1 MKMRIAR
8 LTKRED
14 KRGWL
19 IENENPVLAQTM
31 RHFFLSFSLPGVVR
45 GQHYHE
51 NKREWFL
58 VLKGKA
64 KIVFKDIKS
73 GDLIEKLVSGEKPEI
88 IEVPPKVAHAI
99 QNIGKKEMY
108 LIAFVSETLD
118 RRHPDTFAYRV
129 I

>member
-1 MKMRIAR
+1 MRVTR

-19 IENENPVLAQTM
+19 IENENPVLSQNIK
-31 RHFFLSFSLPGVVR
+31 HFFLSFSLPGAVR
-45 GQHYHE
+45 GQHYHQ

-73 GDLIEKLVSGEKPEI
+73 GELIEKLVSGKKPEI
-88 IEVPPKVAHAI
+88 IEVPPKMAHAI
-99 QNIGKKEMY
+99 QNIGKEEMY
-108 LIAFVSETLD
+108 LIAFVSESLN